1 MNSQGHT
8 RGEKLKADHDEFLA
22 LTQPSTSAHP
32 HVFMVKGV
40 DIMHKGWVREC
51 QEKDQTLCG

>member
-40 DIMHKGWVREC
+40 DIMHKDWVREEC
-51 QEKDQTLCG
+51 Q